1 MDKNEMKPT
10 KFACEKC
17 MFYTNS
23 HNKYNIHLKTKKH
36 QKLEGC
42 LLYFQCPSC
51 YKYYKTRQA
60 LYYHTTNSCKDIENK
75 VEKIIETNNE
85 ILKTNKQ
92 LLKENEEIKTQL
104 KNTKTTQ
111 QINNNFNLNIYL
123 NETCKDAINLS
134 DFIKQIN
141 VESEDLNTVMSD
153 GVEKSIVHVMVTAL
167 KTLEEYQRPIQ
178 CTDLK
183 REIVYVKDENI
194 WEKDKDKKILTNAIY
209 KIRDK
214 HLKSLVQTD
223 TSMQDEYIEMH
234 QKVLADIRTKKIS
247 SQILNEAAISKII
260 N

>member
-153 GVEKSIVHVMVTAL
+153 GRKKYCACDGNGVKNAL
-167 KTLEEYQRPIQ
+167 IISTTYPCI
-178 CTDLK
+178 DLK
-183 REIVYVKDENI
+183 REIVMSKMKIYG
-194 WEKDKDKKILTNAIY
+194 KKT
-209 KIRDK
+209 K
-214 HLKSLVQTD
+214 
-223 TSMQDEYIEMH
+223 
-234 QKVLADIRTKKIS
+234 TKKY
-247 SQILNEAAISKII
+247 
-260 N
+260 